1 LKLDAA
7 FFLYIIAKGL
17 RVQEVNHEKKHNYF
31 FHVAVHAL
39 HTPGKR
45 VGKRLLLERTVSGSD
60 RHGDGG
66 CGQRQRRFGGL
77 LQPGGPDTEL
87 EGARV
92 MGGVT
97 VYDVSGTFNS
107 DDGTSADLEN
117 SPIPLPHLYASWKAG
132 QKLAVGLGVFSD
144 FGLATDWQDD
154 WSGRFILGST
164 YAESMAVNLNPVVA
178 YAIIPRELPEST

>member
-1 LKLDAA
+1 MRRNVIIFSMLLFTLSTLPANALGSGFYSGDQSAAATGMATAVVASVSDASA
-7 FFLYIIAKGL
+7 
-17 RVQEVNHEKKHNYF
+17 VYF
-31 FHVAVHAL
+31 NPAAL
-39 HTPGKR
+39 N
-45 VGKRLLLERTVSGSD
+45 
-60 RHGDGG
+60 
-66 CGQRQRRFGGL
+66 
-77 LQPGGPDTEL
+77 EL

-132 QKLAVGLGVFSD
+132 QKLAFGLGVFSD

-164 YAESMAVNLNPVVA
+164 DAESMAVNLNPVVA
-178 YAIIPRELPEST
+178 YAISPRELPESS